1 MEEIIKMAQQVAT
14 NIAKNQNEPIDPQNM
29 DMGKV
34 ISQVTDSVSK
44 MITPEMIEKMSG
56 GNINMDIE
64 NPVEEAKKIKSKIQF
79 DELPKKSKGKNKSK
93 IEELEDD
100 EYDNTCSEL
109 EPRTKD
115 LHFTLNVTLEDL
127 YLGKVKKLAV
137 RRKKILV
144 DGKKKSL
151 TEEKKKNIY

>member
-1 MEEIIKMAQQVAT
+1 
-14 NIAKNQNEPIDPQNM
+14 
-29 DMGKV
+29 MGKV

-151 TEEKKKNIY
+151 TEEKKKISINIEPGMFDEQVITFNGQADEKEGYQRIP